1 MVKDIIVTSHSLTAF
16 TGTTTENFHKPYMTA
31 KLTIL
36 AVATKQ
42 EKILNQVGEEV
53 KKLVNKV
60 QKDIFH

>member
-1 MVKDIIVTSHSLTAF
+1 M
-16 TGTTTENFHKPYMTA
+16 MA

-36 AVATKQ
+36 AIATKQ

-60 QKDIFH
+60 QKDIFHKNREISFLTTKKKQQG

>member
-1 MVKDIIVTSHSLTAF
+1 
-16 TGTTTENFHKPYMTA
+16 MTA

-36 AVATKQ
+36 AIATKQ

-60 QKDIFH
+60 HKGNFHKNIEISILMTKKKQQG